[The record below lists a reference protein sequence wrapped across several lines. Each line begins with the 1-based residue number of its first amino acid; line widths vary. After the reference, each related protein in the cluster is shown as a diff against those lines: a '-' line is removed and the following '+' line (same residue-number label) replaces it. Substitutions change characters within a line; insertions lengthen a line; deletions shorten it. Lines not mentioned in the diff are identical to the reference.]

1 MSETQT
7 HTKPAWLVWARV
19 GGIIAA
25 LGASLAL
32 YGFISQRIE
41 PIQIGQVIVIAGVA
55 VAVVAGIWRFA
66 AGRR

>member
-25 LGASLAL
+25 LGAVLAL
-32 YGFISQRIE
+32 FGFISQSIA
-41 PIQIGQVIVIAGVA
+41 PIQIGQVALLAGVV
-55 VAVVAGIWRFA
+55 VAVVAGIWRIA